1 MAASAVDE
9 ATNVASHQAVAVEGR
24 MVKRRV
30 KAAANPGIPLGFDQT
45 VLHTNKSSSMMLREP
60 LPHTLMRKMEA
71 GEGHIKVGVAH
82 LSTSRHVME
91 GAVSLSNQ
99 RAFYGV
105 GDQE

>member
-71 GEGHIKVGVAH
+71 GEGHIKVGRPA
-82 LSTSRHVME
+82 T
-91 GAVSLSNQ
+91 
-99 RAFYGV
+99 
-105 GDQE
+105 